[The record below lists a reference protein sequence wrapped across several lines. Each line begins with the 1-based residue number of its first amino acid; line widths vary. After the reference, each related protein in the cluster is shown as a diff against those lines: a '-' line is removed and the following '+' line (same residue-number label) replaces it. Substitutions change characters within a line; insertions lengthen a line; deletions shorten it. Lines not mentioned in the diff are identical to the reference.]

1 MGKIKDLIREYLLV
15 TIQTKH
21 NMRKRIYQLEAE
33 LKEANENLRDA
44 ITQKDKYKEINKR
57 IRRKMLII
65 HYAICSIE
73 MSRNLRPCA
82 NCF

>member
-57 IRRKMLII
+57 IRRKMKG
-65 HYAICSIE
+65 E
-73 MSRNLRPCA
+73 K
-82 NCF
+82 